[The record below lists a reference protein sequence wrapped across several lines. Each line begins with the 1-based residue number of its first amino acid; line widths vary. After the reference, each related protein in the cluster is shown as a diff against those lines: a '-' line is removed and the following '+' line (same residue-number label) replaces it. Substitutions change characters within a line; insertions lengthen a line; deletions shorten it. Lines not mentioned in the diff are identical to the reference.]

1 MLTDAGFHT
10 PWFRSVE
17 ALGWDWIGRHRGRIM
32 IRIDRPHAAW
42 CSVSTYYDKAPIK
55 SESLGICDITRSRP
69 TSCYLVRTRR
79 RPKVRHQTRRDRRRA
94 GRKRWPRD
102 IESPG
107 CWLRPAGWRTKAR
120 PRLRDFT
127 GCACRS
133 RPRFV
138 ISSPINMAARSRT
151 HRPGRRSARNAA
163 ADPHAGYPRGL
174 VGRAGDAIR
183 ARNALS
189 DIATQSRMGDF
200 APNGATSAG
209 CQKTTVAR
217 PSSLFPLLF
226 NIGLICGEPSGAVLI
241 PVQYPEPVSRHP

>member
-1 MLTDAGFHT
+1 MKKFIRSAISTIGQYTTGFSKRLQAVLPATCCPIMLTDAGFHT
-10 PWFRSVE
+10 PRFRSVE

-151 HRPGRRSARNAA
+151 HRPGSAPGSKCCCSSTCWPHSWPGWPRWRH
-163 ADPHAGYPRGL
+163 DPSTKRASGYR
-174 VGRAGDAIR
+174 
-183 ARNALS
+183 
-189 DIATQSRMGDF
+189 
-200 APNGATSAG
+200 
-209 CQKTTVAR
+209 C
-217 PSSLFPLLF
+217 
-226 NIGLICGEPSGAVLI
+226 
-241 PVQYPEPVSRHP
+241 